1 MTQVSM
7 NMQPGQSVQPIMAGQ
22 PVIILKENVERR
34 LGHEAQRSNMMAAK
48 AIAGAVRTTLGP
60 RGMDKMLVSSTG
72 DVVITNDG
80 AAILHELSIQH
91 PGGKMVVEVAE
102 TQDDMVGDGT
112 TTACIFVGA
121 LMEAADQMIAQGIH
135 PTVIATGYTQGML
148 KALELVKDLAIT
160 VEPDDRD
167 TLMKIADTAMTG
179 KSIESVKGK
188 VSKIVVDAVKTV
200 AETVDGKITV
210 DEDDVM
216 IKKHVGQTMD
226 DVELVHGIVIEK
238 KRVED
243 QMPRKVVDARV
254 ALLASPL
261 EIVKTQVKSKIK
273 IKSPDQMSAFDAQE
287 RGALKAM
294 ADNIINTKANVVL
307 CQKGIADPIQYYLAK
322 NGILAVEDIKEKD
335 MKYAAR
341 AVNGTIVNKAEDL
354 TSKDL
359 GHAEMA
365 EEIEGA
371 ELVKISGC
379 VNPKSVTILLRG
391 STQVLIDELE
401 RAVYD
406 GTRVV
411 MDALEDGKYVV
422 GGGAVETELLLK
434 LREYATTVGGRIQI
448 ALEAFASIFETIP
461 RTLAENSG
469 FNPIDKLVDL
479 KTAHAKGKKNAG
491 LNVYNGKVVDMFK
504 QGVFEPL
511 RVKTQAIQSATEA
524 ANMLIRVDDMMVSKK
539 PLEIPKL
546 PPRPG
551 MPPMGY
557 PMG

>member
-1 MTQVSM
+1 MTQVIS
-7 NMQPGQSVQPIMAGQ
+7 NMMTGQPGQTVQPI
-22 PVIILKENVERR
+22 IILKENVERR
-34 LGHEAQRSNMMAAK
+34 LGHEAERSNMMAAK

-112 TTACIFVGA
+112 TTACILVGA
-121 LMEAADQMIAQGIH
+121 LMEGADQMITQGIH
-135 PTVIATGYTQGML
+135 PTVIAAGYRMAMM

-160 VEPDDRD
+160 VLPEDRE

-179 KSIESVKGK
+179 KSIDSVKGK
-188 VSKIVVDAVKTV
+188 VSGLVVDAVKAV

-216 IKKHVGQTMD
+216 IKKHVGESMD
-226 DVELVHGIVIEK
+226 DIELIHGIVIEK
-238 KRVED
+238 QRVED
-243 QMPRKVVDARV
+243 QMPRTIKDARI
-254 ALLASPL
+254 ALIASPL

-273 IKSPDQMSAFDAQE
+273 ITTPDKMMAFDMQE
-287 RGALKAM
+287 RDKLKAM
-294 ADNIINTKANVVL
+294 ADSIINAGANVVL
-307 CQKGIADPIQYYLAK
+307 CQKGIADPVQYYLAK
-322 NGILAVEDIKEKD
+322 GGILAVEDVKEKD

-341 AVNGTIVNKAEDL
+341 AVNGTIVNKPEDL

-359 GHAEMA
+359 GRAEMA
-365 EEIEGA
+365 EEVEDA

-379 VNPKSVTILLRG
+379 INPKSVTILLRG

-406 GTRVV
+406 GIRVV

-434 LREYATTVGGRIQI
+434 LREYATSVGGRIQI
-448 ALEAFASIFETIP
+448 PIEAFANVFEAIP

-491 LNVYNGKVVDMFK
+491 LNVYNGEVVDMFE

-524 ANMLIRVDDMMVSKK
+524 ANMLVRVDDMMVSKK
-539 PLEIPKL
+539 PTELPRA